1 MIVWGGDDGL
11 KLNSGGVYTP
21 DGPSPP
27 PTADAGPDFFVEC
40 ASPTGAIVHLH
51 GAGDGC
57 GALTYAWTGP
67 FAEGGGTIQ
76 GSDVSVSLP
85 PGGSAITLRVTDS
98 QGQQAT
104 DGLLVTVQ
112 DTTPPALTL
121 TSSRSTLWPPNH
133 RLVTVHVTLQM
144 QDLCDP
150 TPTVALVSA
159 SSSEPDDAPGMADG
173 DTVGDIVGADL
184 GTADTDVGLRA
195 ERDASGP
202 GRTYRLTYQ
211 VSDAHGNTSTSFV
224 DVTVPHDQ
232 GPPEALLMKLSPDV
246 AAGMVRIDWP
256 AIVGATGYDLITGE
270 LFQAR
275 VDNHVLKLGTVRVL
289 ASGTMQTSF
298 SEGTAGGIPATGTAL
313 FYLIQSRTPQDGDGF
328 GTESAPWPRVP
339 DACDPGC
346 P

>member
-1 MIVWGGDDGL
+1 M
-11 KLNSGGVYTP
+11 NSGGVYTP
-21 DGPSPP
+21 DAGPPP

-40 ASPTGAIVHLH
+40 ASTAGTLVHLH

-57 GALTYAWTGP
+57 GALAYSWTGP

-76 GSDVSVSLP
+76 GSDVSVTLP
-85 PGGSAITLRVTDS
+85 PGGSAITLTVTDG

-112 DTTPPALTL
+112 DTTPPVLTL
-121 TSSRSTLWPPNH
+121 LADQSTLWPPNH
-133 RLVTVHVTLQM
+133 RLVPVTIAIQA

-150 TPTVALVSA
+150 SPAVALVSA
-159 SSSEPDDAPGMADG
+159 TSSEPDDAPGMHDG
-173 DTVGDIVGADL
+173 NTIDDISGADL
-184 GTADTDVGLRA
+184 GTADTVVSLRA

-211 VSDAHGNTSTSFV
+211 TSDAHGNTSTSYV

-232 GPPEALLMKLSPDV
+232 GPAPETLLMKLSPDV
-246 AAGMVRIDWP
+246 VAGMVRIDWP
-256 AIVGATGYDLITGE
+256 AIPGSTGYDLITGE
-270 LFQAR
+270 LSQAR
-275 VDNHVLKLGTVRVL
+275 VESHVLKLGTVHVL
-289 ASGTMQTSF
+289 AGGTTQTSW
-298 SEGTAGGIPATGTAL
+298 SEGAAGDIPATGKAL
-313 FYLIQSRTPQDGDGF
+313 FYLIQSRTAAGGTGY